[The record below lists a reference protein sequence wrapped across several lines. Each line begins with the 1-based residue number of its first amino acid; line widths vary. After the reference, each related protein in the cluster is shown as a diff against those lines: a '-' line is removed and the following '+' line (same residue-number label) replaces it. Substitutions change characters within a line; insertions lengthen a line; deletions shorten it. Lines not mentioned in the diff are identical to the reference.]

1 MYSRDKVDVSPNSYI
16 AIMKNMRESSVV
28 KNRIGYNPSS
38 FKQMLSE
45 SRRAYGGGG
54 GGGGKHISSEIKH
67 DHLQK
72 LRYQYKMKLH
82 T

>member
-1 MYSRDKVDVSPNSYI
+1 
-16 AIMKNMRESSVV
+16 MRESSVV

-54 GGGGKHISSEIKH
+54 KHISSEIKH